1 MVGKKGDFNKA
12 LVRVQFQ
19 KLRYR
24 YANLLF
30 EVEFDFVSLGFA
42 YVVFMQRRRFNRV
55 DNTHFVVI
63 GNNVSNKVVTVICE
77 RMY

>member
-55 DNTHFVVI
+55 DNTHFVVT

-77 RMY
+77 